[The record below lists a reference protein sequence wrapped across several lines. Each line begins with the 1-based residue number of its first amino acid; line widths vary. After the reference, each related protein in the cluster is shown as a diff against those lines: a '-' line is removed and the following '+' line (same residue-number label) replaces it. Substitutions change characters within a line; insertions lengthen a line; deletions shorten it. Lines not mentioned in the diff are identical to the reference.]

1 MDFNVFSDPVVLSLL
16 GKIAAGAV
24 VFLLLVGFIP
34 GVIIG
39 WFVGK
44 ASWAGGSGS
53 PGRISRPAAGAP

>member
-44 ASWAGGSGS
+44 AS
-53 PGRISRPAAGAP
+53 

>member
-1 MDFNVFSDPVVLSLL
+1 MDFNVFSDPVMLSVL

-24 VFLLLVGFIP
+24 ILLLIIGFIP

-44 ASWAGGSGS
+44 AS
-53 PGRISRPAAGAP
+53 

>member
-1 MDFNVFSDPVVLSLL
+1 MDFSVFSDPIFLSIL

-24 VFLLLVGFIP
+24 ILLLLVGFVP

-44 ASWAGGSGS
+44 AT
-53 PGRISRPAAGAP
+53 